1 MPAIQEAL
9 NLGDLLKFEES
20 HLYSR
25 DQVTVLAGEV
35 LPLGAVVGQVSATG
49 KVKGLDPGANDG
61 SEIVVGVLIAP
72 QDALSGDQ
80 TDGLMIARHAI
91 VSDHALTWPQ
101 GITPLQKANAIHQLK
116 ALGILVRTGA

>member
-1 MPAIQEAL
+1 MPAIHETL

-35 LPLGAVVGQVSATG
+35 LPIGAVVGQVTASGKIKALDPSAT
-49 KVKGLDPGANDG
+49 DG
-61 SEIVVGVLIAP
+61 SEVARGVLIAP

-80 TDGLMIARHAI
+80 TDGLIIARHAI

>member
-1 MPAIQEAL
+1 MPAIHETL
-9 NLGDLLKFEES
+9 NLGDLLKYEAS

-35 LPLGAVVGQVSATG
+35 LPLGAVVGQVGATG

-61 SEIVVGVLIAP
+61 SEIAVGVLIVP

-80 TDGLMIARHAI
+80 TDGLMISRHSI
-91 VSDHALTWPQ
+91 VSDHALTWPI
-101 GITPLQKANAIHQLK
+101 GITDSQKAIALSQLK
-116 ALGILVRTGA
+116 ALGILVRTGV

>member
-9 NLGDLLKFEES
+9 NLGDLLKYEES

-35 LPLGAVVGQVSATG
+35 LPLGAVVGQVTASG
-49 KVKGLDPGANDG
+49 KIKALDPAATDG
-61 SEIVVGVLIAP
+61 SEVARGVLIAP

-80 TDGLMIARHAI
+80 TDGLIIARHAI
-91 VSDHALTWPQ
+91 VSDHALTWPA
-101 GITPLQKANAIHQLK
+101 GITDPQKATAIHQLK